1 MARPNRVLKLE
12 SYDPNPLLDRL
23 KSFAPGQNDVGLAAA
38 LGVTKSNISKI
49 RNKHADISAEM
60 LLNMHEM
67 SGLSI
72 RELRDLMGDT
82 RRFF

>member
-1 MARPNRVLKLE
+1 MARPNRVLRLD

-23 KSFAPGQNDVGLAAA
+23 LTLVPEQNDAGLARA
-38 LGVTKSNISKI
+38 LGVTRSIISKL
-49 RNKHADISAEM
+49 RNKHADVSAEM

-72 RELRDLMGDT
+72 RELRALMGDH

>member
-1 MARPNRVLKLE
+1 MARPNRVLKLD

-23 KSFAPGQNDVGLAAA
+23 KSFAPGQNDIGLASA
-38 LGVTKSNISKI
+38 LGVTKSIISKI

-72 RELRDLMGDT
+72 RELRNLMGDT

>member
-23 KSFAPGQNDVGLAAA
+23 KRFVPGQNDIGLAVA
-38 LGVTKSNISKI
+38 LGVTKSIISKI

>member
-23 KSFAPGQNDVGLAAA
+23 ISVVPGQNDIGLAAA
-38 LGVTKSNISKI
+38 LGVTKSIISKI

-72 RELRDLMGDT
+72 RELRNLMGDT
-82 RRFF
+82 RRLF

>member
-23 KSFAPGQNDVGLAAA
+23 ISFVPSQNDVGLAAA

-67 SGLSI
+67 SGLTI

>member
-1 MARPNRVLKLE
+1 MVRPLRVLKLD

-23 KSFAPGQNDVGLAAA
+23 KGLVPGQTDTDLAAA
-38 LGVTKSNISKI
+38 LGVTKSNISKL
-49 RNKHADISAEM
+49 RNKHVDLSAEM

-82 RRFF
+82 RHFF

>member
-23 KSFAPGQNDVGLAAA
+23 LKFAPDQSDTGLAAA
-38 LGVTKSNISKI
+38 LGVTKSIISKI

-82 RRFF
+82 RRLF